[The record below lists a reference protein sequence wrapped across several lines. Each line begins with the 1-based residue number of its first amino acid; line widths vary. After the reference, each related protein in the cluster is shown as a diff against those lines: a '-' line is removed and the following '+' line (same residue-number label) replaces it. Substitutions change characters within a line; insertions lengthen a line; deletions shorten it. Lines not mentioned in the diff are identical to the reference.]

1 MKVLIKKVGE
11 PWKVVEIENTL
22 EALQQAV
29 GGYIETVTFKNAAVI
44 RDKEGRLKGKKY
56 NTSVCG
62 VPFVGDILMVGVKD
76 DDFCDLIKAEDME
89 NLMNGVYR
97 I

>member
-1 MKVLIKKVGE
+1 MRILKKEVDK

-22 EALQQAV
+22 EAMQQAV
-29 GGYIETVTFKNAAVI
+29 GGYIETVTYGNAAVI
-44 RDKEGRLKGKKY
+44 CDDEGRLKGKKY

-62 VPFVGDILMVGVKD
+62 VPFVGDILLVGTKE
-76 DDFCDLIKAEDME
+76 DDFCDLIQAEVMAD
-89 NLMNGVYR
+89 LMNGAYK